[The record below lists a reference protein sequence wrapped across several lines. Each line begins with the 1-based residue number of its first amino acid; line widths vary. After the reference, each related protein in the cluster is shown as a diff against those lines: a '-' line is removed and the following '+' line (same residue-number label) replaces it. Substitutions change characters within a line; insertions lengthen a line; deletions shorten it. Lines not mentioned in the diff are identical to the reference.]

1 MIKKR
6 TFKQA
11 ASVLVGFWVI
21 AEVVLGFVRNP
32 LDDQFTGSVGI
43 INGNKIAQVDATMTL
58 DMLEKGFTIN
68 RRPDIYNTGVRLS
81 FDGKDAQTLTALGL
95 PNKFLDNEDRWKY
108 EQGFCE
114 LNGVKTD
121 SAGAGL
127 NPEKMR
133 MHHGELTFTSS
144 TEGCMPFIV
153 ALTDFDHIEFSTYQ
167 RGYSFDRKNVIY
179 ASLERDS
186 RLSFI
191 QRTIMRMRFDSW
203 VSNNPVFGKIVPR
216 T

>member
-43 INGNKIAQVDATMTL
+43 INGSKIANVDATMTL

-68 RRPDIYNTGVRLS
+68 KRPEIYNTGVRLT
-81 FDGKDAQTLTALGL
+81 FDGKDVATLTSLGL
-95 PNKFLDNEDRWKY
+95 PNQFVENQDRWQY
-108 EQGFCE
+108 QQGFCE
-114 LNGVKTD
+114 LNGVKTE
-121 SAGAGL
+121 GAGPSA
-127 NPEKMR
+127 NPEKPSMQR
-133 MHHGELTFTSS
+133 GVLTFTSS
-144 TEGCMPFIV
+144 SEGCMPFVV
-153 ALTDFDHIEFSTYQ
+153 AITDFDHIEFSTYQ
-167 RGYSFDRKNVIY
+167 RGYSFERKNVVY

-186 RLSFI
+186 RLSLI

>member
-1 MIKKR
+1 MKLRKFGSAVAILI
-6 TFKQA
+6 A
-11 ASVLVGFWVI
+11 FWVLSDI
-21 AEVVLGFVRNP
+21 VLGFVRNP

-43 INGNKIAQVDATMTL
+43 INGSKIANVDATMTL

-68 RRPDIYNTGVRLS
+68 RRPGIYNTGVRLT
-81 FDGKDAQTLTALGL
+81 FEGKDAATLTALGL
-95 PNKFLDNEDRWKY
+95 PNKFVENEDSWQYK
-108 EQGFCE
+108 QGFCE

-127 NPEKMR
+127 NPENRK

-153 ALTDFDHIEFSTYQ
+153 ALTDFDHIEFATYQ
-167 RGYSFDRKNVIY
+167 RGYEFDRKNVVY

-186 RLSFI
+186 RVSFI